1 MAIDPDALTHVLE
14 LGKTCEDLARGA
26 LGVAQAQLRAKL
38 ITQAEFDQAFGDYG
52 TAMQKARDMYYQ
64 ASHDLA
70 QQILHGA
77 ELKTLTDQTAAL
89 NQTLASLQKAE
100 HILKISFAAVTL
112 VAAVAT
118 AVITPGAGTLA
129 GAYAAGTAMKTLI
142 TG

>member
-1 MAIDPDALTHVLE
+1 MAIDPDALTQVLQ
-14 LGKTCEDLARGA
+14 LGQTCEDLARTA

-38 ITQAEFDQAFGDYG
+38 ITQDEFDKSFQDYSM
-52 TAMQKARDMYYQ
+52 AMQKARDMYYQ

-89 NQTLASLQKAE
+89 NQTLAKLQKTE
-100 HILKISFAAVTL
+100 HVLAISFGALSL
-112 VAAVAT
+112 VAAIAVAVT
-118 AVITPGAGTLA
+118 APGTATLA
-129 GAYAAGTAMKTLI
+129 GAYAAGTALKALI